1 MKSLND
7 LFVDG
12 FLAHTFSPQD
22 AHSFFVLLLRNPNF
36 LQHYRITYSHTQ
48 GVWYILRSVPSPSLG
63 APSQNVSLPL
73 DFSVKLTQGT
83 VVPQRRWSP
92 ADEVDIRRHVEEA
105 TLQLPVFFV
114 RNGGIGFWLPDIL
127 QGRDQDLYNRDF
139 QASFGGRATTHIRIN
154 VSSRTLV
161 LVAKGFHRRLLS
173 QWPGYDNWKRQIP
186 TKDETY
192 ARNPITLGR
201 FMKHVGTSVNN
212 FITVSILLLPLSPS
226 LIGSRDFLALYGE
239 WQPRS

>member
-1 MKSLND
+1 MKSPND

-12 FLAHTFSPQD
+12 FLAQTFSPQD
-22 AHSFFVLLLRNPNF
+22 AYNFFTLLLRTPNF
-36 LQHYRITYSHTQ
+36 MQHYRISYTQ
-48 GVWYILRSVPSPSLG
+48 GVWYIIRCVPSPSPG

-73 DFSVKLTQGT
+73 DFSAKITQGT

-114 RNGGIGFWLPDIL
+114 RNGGVGFWLPDIL

-154 VSSRTLV
+154 VSPRTLV
-161 LVAKGFHRRLLS
+161 LVAKVFIVDSFHSGRDTTIGNVRF
-173 QWPGYDNWKRQIP
+173 RQKTRP
-186 TKDETY
+186 
-192 ARNPITLGR
+192 
-201 FMKHVGTSVNN
+201 MHV
-212 FITVSILLLPLSPS
+212 IRS
-226 LIGSRDFLALYGE
+226 L
-239 WQPRS
+239 